1 MDKGKISG
9 DNFYKRIGSARSTH
23 NNSQNNFYIPSNKK
37 ENFSTLI
44 QILKSDILSIQ
55 EMINSNSNDIKMYKL
70 LSKNPSLTK
79 KLSEIEEMKNVSIFI
94 DKINDQSD
102 NIEKIYKIYG
112 TESGN
117 ECIQKLFLESGLNDL
132 LMKKIYDF
140 FILMKL
146 KFNNDD
152 SYQETF
158 SKIIPIKEFMEK
170 VPSNNNN
177 ENLNLNKKEYVN
189 FDNSEIEDF
198 LKINTLNEVLDDNM
212 KNKKICPHVVKLVDN
227 FFKNLNKKI
236 IENLNNFDIGTNNL
250 NEIKNFKGN
259 QVEKYFKLK
268 NINDNLIEEY
278 KKNIENLLNEE
289 KEKPKFNNEIEK
301 INKEY
306 EQKKEEINKKIDNI
320 TKENENL
327 KNNKS
332 LKLDFKYSQK
342 DIDEIKKNTLEEKNK
357 LEDSYKNKI
366 NSLNNEIKNLK
377 DKINE
382 LTKKENE
389 LDEKEIN
396 INVPKIDI
404 NKVTIEKID
413 LDDFIKKNDSN
424 YINRLVESNE
434 KLDNEISE
442 LTTKANKLSGEVS
455 NLKLE
460 NSELKRKL
468 DLNQSKNFDEDSY
481 EQVLLK
487 QFEIMK
493 EAFIK
498 KIDNLSIQLSN
509 AKSDSRKK
517 INQIEQNLKESEH
530 LKNIFLQQIIS
541 LKKQLGNKI

>member
-23 NNSQNNFYIPSNKK
+23 NNSQNNFYISSNKK
-37 ENFSTLI
+37 EIFSTLI

-79 KLSEIEEMKNVSIFI
+79 KLSEIEEMKNVSIFV

-112 TESGN
+112 TESAN

-170 VPSNNNN
+170 FPSNNNN
-177 ENLNLNKKEYVN
+177 ENLNLNKREYIN
-189 FDNSEIEDF
+189 FENSEIEDF
-198 LKINTLNEVLDDNM
+198 LKFNTLNEIIDDNR

-227 FFKNLNKKI
+227 FFKNINMKI
-236 IENLNNFDIGTNNL
+236 IGNLNNFDIGKKNS

-259 QVEKYFKLK
+259 QIEKYFRLK
-268 NINDNLIEEY
+268 NINDNLIEDY
-278 KKNIENLLNEE
+278 KKNIEDLLNEE
-289 KEKPKFNNEIEK
+289 KGKTNLNDEIEK

-327 KNNKS
+327 RKNNNS
-332 LKLDFKYSQK
+332 KLDFKYSQK
-342 DIDEIKKNTLEEKNK
+342 DIDEIKKNTLEGKNK
-357 LEDSYKNKI
+357 LEDTYKI
-366 NSLNNEIKNLK
+366 QITSLNNDINDLK

-389 LDEKEIN
+389 LNEKEIN
-396 INVPKIDI
+396 INIPKIDI
-404 NKVTIEKID
+404 SKVTIEKID
-413 LDDFIKKNDSN
+413 LDDFIQKNDTN
-424 YINRLVESNE
+424 YLSQLIQSNE

-468 DLNQSKNFDEDSY
+468 DLNQSETFDEDSY

-517 INQIEQNLKESEH
+517 INQIEQKLKESEH

>member
-23 NNSQNNFYIPSNKK
+23 NNSQNNFYVPSNKK

-112 TESGN
+112 TESAN

-227 FFKNLNKKI
+227 FFKNLNMKI

-289 KEKPKFNNEIEK
+289 KEKPKLNNEIEK

-332 LKLDFKYSQK
+332 SKLDFKYSQK

>member
-23 NNSQNNFYIPSNKK
+23 NNSQNNFYISSNKK
-37 ENFSTLI
+37 EIFSTLI

-112 TESGN
+112 TESAN

-227 FFKNLNKKI
+227 FFKNLNMKI

-259 QVEKYFKLK
+259 QVEKYFRLK

-332 LKLDFKYSQK
+332 SKLDFKYSQK

>member
-1 MDKGKISG
+1 MDKGRISG
-9 DNFYKRIGSARSTH
+9 DNFYKRIGSSRNTH

-37 ENFSTLI
+37 ETFSTLI

-79 KLSEIEEMKNVSIFI
+79 KLSEIEEMKNISIFI

-112 TESGN
+112 TENIN
-117 ECIQKLFLESGLNDL
+117 ECIQKLFLENGLNDL
-132 LMKKIYDF
+132 LIKKIYDF

-146 KFNNDD
+146 NINNDN
-152 SYQETF
+152 SYQETY

-170 VPSNNNN
+170 IPFNN
-177 ENLNLNKKEYVN
+177 EKLDLNKKENIN

-198 LKINTLNEVLDDNM
+198 LKINTLNEVLDYNM
-212 KNKKICPHVVKLVDN
+212 KNKKICPHVVKLVEN
-227 FFKNLNKKI
+227 FFKNININI
-236 IENLNNFDIGTNNL
+236 IENTNNINIEKKKL
-250 NEIKNFKGN
+250 DEITNFKGN
-259 QVEKYFKLK
+259 QIEKYFKLK
-268 NINDNLIEEY
+268 NFTDNLIEDY

-289 KEKPKFNNEIEK
+289 KEKTNLKSEIEK

-306 EQKKEEINKKIDNI
+306 EQKKEEINKKIDDI
-320 TKENENL
+320 IKENENL
-327 KNNKS
+327 KNNTNS
-332 LKLDFKYSQK
+332 KLDFKYTQK
-342 DIDEIKKNTLEEKNK
+342 DIDEIKKNSLEENNK
-357 LEDSYKNKI
+357 LEDSYKIKI
-366 NSLNNEIKNLK
+366 TSLNNEIKNLK
-377 DKINE
+377 EKINE

-389 LDEKEIN
+389 LNEKEIN
-396 INVPKIDI
+396 INIPKIDI
-404 NKVTIEKID
+404 NKVKIEKID
-413 LDDFIKKNDSN
+413 LDEFIQKNDTN
-424 YINRLVESNE
+424 YINKLIESNE

-442 LTTKANKLSGEVS
+442 LTTKANNLSAQMT

-468 DLNQSKNFDEDSY
+468 ELNQSKTFDEDSY

-509 AKSDSRKK
+509 AKIDSRKK
-517 INQIEQNLKESEH
+517 INQIQQNLKESEH

>member
-1 MDKGKISG
+1 MDKGRISG
-9 DNFYKRIGSARSTH
+9 DNFYKRIGSSRNTH

-37 ENFSTLI
+37 ETFSTLI

-79 KLSEIEEMKNVSIFI
+79 KLSEIEEMKNISIFI

-112 TESGN
+112 TENIN
-117 ECIQKLFLESGLNDL
+117 ECIQKLFLENGLNDL
-132 LMKKIYDF
+132 LIKKIYDF

-146 KFNNDD
+146 NINNDN
-152 SYQETF
+152 SYQETY

-170 VPSNNNN
+170 IPFNN
-177 ENLNLNKKEYVN
+177 EKLDLNKKENIN

-198 LKINTLNEVLDDNM
+198 LKINTLNEVLDYNM
-212 KNKKICPHVVKLVDN
+212 KNKKICPHIVKLVEN
-227 FFKNLNKKI
+227 FFKNININI
-236 IENLNNFDIGTNNL
+236 IENTNNINIEKKKL
-250 NEIKNFKGN
+250 DEITNFKGN
-259 QVEKYFKLK
+259 QIEKYFKLK
-268 NINDNLIEEY
+268 NFTDNLIEDY

-289 KEKPKFNNEIEK
+289 KEKTNLNSEIEK

-306 EQKKEEINKKIDNI
+306 EQKKEEINKKIDDI
-320 TKENENL
+320 IKENENL
-327 KNNKS
+327 KNNTNS
-332 LKLDFKYSQK
+332 KLDFKYTQK
-342 DIDEIKKNTLEEKNK
+342 DIDEIKKNSLEENNK
-357 LEDSYKNKI
+357 LEDSYKIKI
-366 NSLNNEIKNLK
+366 TSLNNEIKNLK
-377 DKINE
+377 EKINE

-389 LDEKEIN
+389 LNEKEIN
-396 INVPKIDI
+396 INIPKIDI
-404 NKVTIEKID
+404 NKVKIEKID
-413 LDDFIKKNDSN
+413 LDEFIQKNDTN
-424 YINRLVESNE
+424 YINKLIESNE

-442 LTTKANKLSGEVS
+442 LTTKANNLSAQMT

-468 DLNQSKNFDEDSY
+468 ELNQSKTFDEDSY

-509 AKSDSRKK
+509 AKIDSRKK
-517 INQIEQNLKESEH
+517 INQIQQNLKESEH

>member
-112 TESGN
+112 TESAN

-227 FFKNLNKKI
+227 FFKNLNMKI

>member
-112 TESGN
+112 TESAN

-332 LKLDFKYSQK
+332 LKLDFKYNQK

>member
-1 MDKGKISG
+1 
-9 DNFYKRIGSARSTH
+9 
-23 NNSQNNFYIPSNKK
+23 
-37 ENFSTLI
+37 
-44 QILKSDILSIQ
+44 
-55 EMINSNSNDIKMYKL
+55 MYKL

-79 KLSEIEEMKNVSIFI
+79 KLSEIEEMKNVSIFV

-112 TESGN
+112 TESAN

-170 VPSNNNN
+170 FPSNNNN
-177 ENLNLNKKEYVN
+177 ENLNLNKREYIN
-189 FDNSEIEDF
+189 FENSEIEDF
-198 LKINTLNEVLDDNM
+198 LKFNTLNEIIDDNR

-227 FFKNLNKKI
+227 FFKNINMKI
-236 IENLNNFDIGTNNL
+236 IGNLNNFDIGKKNS

-259 QVEKYFKLK
+259 QIEKYFRLK
-268 NINDNLIEEY
+268 NINDNLIEDY
-278 KKNIENLLNEE
+278 KKNIEDLLNEE
-289 KEKPKFNNEIEK
+289 KGKTNLNDEIEK

-327 KNNKS
+327 RKNNNS
-332 LKLDFKYSQK
+332 KLDFKYSQK
-342 DIDEIKKNTLEEKNK
+342 DIDEIKKNTLEGKNK
-357 LEDSYKNKI
+357 LEDTYKI
-366 NSLNNEIKNLK
+366 QITSLNNDINNLK

-389 LDEKEIN
+389 LNEKEIN
-396 INVPKIDI
+396 INIPKIDI
-404 NKVTIEKID
+404 SKVTIEKID
-413 LDDFIKKNDSN
+413 LDDFIQKNDTN
-424 YINRLVESNE
+424 YLSQLIQSNE

-468 DLNQSKNFDEDSY
+468 DLNQSETFDEDSY

-517 INQIEQNLKESEH
+517 INQIEQKLKESEH

>member
-1 MDKGKISG
+1 MDKGRISG
-9 DNFYKRIGSARSTH
+9 DNFYKRIGSSRNTH

-37 ENFSTLI
+37 ETFSTLI

-79 KLSEIEEMKNVSIFI
+79 KLSEIEEMKNISIFI

-112 TESGN
+112 TENIN
-117 ECIQKLFLESGLNDL
+117 ECIQKLFLENGLNDL
-132 LMKKIYDF
+132 LIKKIYDF

-146 KFNNDD
+146 NINNDN
-152 SYQETF
+152 SYQETY

-170 VPSNNNN
+170 IPFNN
-177 ENLNLNKKEYVN
+177 EKLDLNKKENIN

-198 LKINTLNEVLDDNM
+198 LKINTLNEVLDYNM
-212 KNKKICPHVVKLVDN
+212 KNKKICPHIVKLVEN
-227 FFKNLNKKI
+227 FFKNININI
-236 IENLNNFDIGTNNL
+236 IENTNNINIEKKKL
-250 NEIKNFKGN
+250 DEITNFKGN
-259 QVEKYFKLK
+259 QIEKYFKLK
-268 NINDNLIEEY
+268 NFTDNLIEDY

-289 KEKPKFNNEIEK
+289 KEKTNLNNEIEK

-306 EQKKEEINKKIDNI
+306 EQKKEEINKKIDDI
-320 TKENENL
+320 IKENENL
-327 KNNKS
+327 KNNTNS
-332 LKLDFKYSQK
+332 KLDFKYTQK
-342 DIDEIKKNTLEEKNK
+342 DIDEIKKNSLEENNK
-357 LEDSYKNKI
+357 LEDSYKIKI
-366 NSLNNEIKNLK
+366 TSLNNEIKNLK
-377 DKINE
+377 EKINE

-389 LDEKEIN
+389 LNEKEIN
-396 INVPKIDI
+396 INIPKIDI
-404 NKVTIEKID
+404 NKVKIEKID
-413 LDDFIKKNDSN
+413 LDEFIQKNDTN
-424 YINRLVESNE
+424 YINKLIESNE

-442 LTTKANKLSGEVS
+442 LTTKANNLSAQMT

-468 DLNQSKNFDEDSY
+468 ELNQSKTFDEDSY

-509 AKSDSRKK
+509 AKIDSRKK
-517 INQIEQNLKESEH
+517 INQIQQNLKESEH

>member
-1 MDKGKISG
+1 MDKGRISG
-9 DNFYKRIGSARSTH
+9 DNFYKRIGSSRNTH

-37 ENFSTLI
+37 ETFSTLI

-79 KLSEIEEMKNVSIFI
+79 KLSEIEEMKNISIFI

-112 TESGN
+112 TENIN
-117 ECIQKLFLESGLNDL
+117 ECIQKLFLENGLNDL
-132 LMKKIYDF
+132 LIKKIYDF

-146 KFNNDD
+146 NINNDN
-152 SYQETF
+152 SYQETY

-170 VPSNNNN
+170 IPFNN
-177 ENLNLNKKEYVN
+177 EKLDLNKKENIN

-198 LKINTLNEVLDDNM
+198 LKINTLNEVLDYNM
-212 KNKKICPHVVKLVDN
+212 KNKKICPHVVKLVEN
-227 FFKNLNKKI
+227 FFKNINIKI
-236 IENLNNFDIGTNNL
+236 IENTNNINIEKKKL
-250 NEIKNFKGN
+250 DEITNFKGN
-259 QVEKYFKLK
+259 QIEKYFKLK
-268 NINDNLIEEY
+268 NFTDNLIEDY

-289 KEKPKFNNEIEK
+289 KEKTNLNSEIEK

-306 EQKKEEINKKIDNI
+306 EQKKEEINKKIDDI
-320 TKENENL
+320 IKENENL
-327 KNNKS
+327 KNNTNS
-332 LKLDFKYSQK
+332 KLDFKYTQK
-342 DIDEIKKNTLEEKNK
+342 DIDEIKKNSLEENNK
-357 LEDSYKNKI
+357 LEDSYKIKI
-366 NSLNNEIKNLK
+366 TSLNNEIKNLK
-377 DKINE
+377 EKINE

-389 LDEKEIN
+389 LNEKEIN
-396 INVPKIDI
+396 INIPKIDI
-404 NKVTIEKID
+404 NKVKIEKID
-413 LDDFIKKNDSN
+413 LDEFIQKNDTN
-424 YINRLVESNE
+424 YINKLIESNE

-442 LTTKANKLSGEVS
+442 LTTKANNLSAQMT

-468 DLNQSKNFDEDSY
+468 ELNQSKTFDEDSY

-509 AKSDSRKK
+509 AKIDSRKK
-517 INQIEQNLKESEH
+517 INQIQQNLKESEH

>member
-227 FFKNLNKKI
+227 FFKNLNMKI

-332 LKLDFKYSQK
+332 SKLDFKYSQK

>member
-55 EMINSNSNDIKMYKL
+55 EMINLNSNDIKMYKL

-112 TESGN
+112 TESAN

-227 FFKNLNKKI
+227 FFKNLNMKI

-332 LKLDFKYSQK
+332 SKLDFKYSQK

>member
-1 MDKGKISG
+1 MDKGRISG
-9 DNFYKRIGSARSTH
+9 DNFYKRIGSSRNTH

-37 ENFSTLI
+37 ETFSTLI

-79 KLSEIEEMKNVSIFI
+79 KLSEIEEMKNISIFI

-102 NIEKIYKIYG
+102 NIEKIYKTYG
-112 TESGN
+112 TENIN
-117 ECIQKLFLESGLNDL
+117 ECIQKLFLENGLNDL
-132 LMKKIYDF
+132 LIKKIYDF

-146 KFNNDD
+146 NINNDN
-152 SYQETF
+152 SYQETY

-170 VPSNNNN
+170 IPFNN
-177 ENLNLNKKEYVN
+177 EKLDLNKKENIN

-198 LKINTLNEVLDDNM
+198 LKINTLNEVLDYNM
-212 KNKKICPHVVKLVDN
+212 KNKKICPHIVKLVEN
-227 FFKNLNKKI
+227 FFKNININI
-236 IENLNNFDIGTNNL
+236 IENTNNINIEKKKL
-250 NEIKNFKGN
+250 EEITNFKGN
-259 QVEKYFKLK
+259 QIEKYFKLK
-268 NINDNLIEEY
+268 NFTDNLIEDY

-289 KEKPKFNNEIEK
+289 KEKTNLNSEIEK

-306 EQKKEEINKKIDNI
+306 EQKKEEINKKIDDI
-320 TKENENL
+320 IKENENL
-327 KNNKS
+327 KNNTNS
-332 LKLDFKYSQK
+332 KLDVKYTQK
-342 DIDEIKKNTLEEKNK
+342 DIDEIKKNSLEENNK
-357 LEDSYKNKI
+357 LEDSYNIKI
-366 NSLNNEIKNLK
+366 TSLNNEIKNLK
-377 DKINE
+377 EKINE

-389 LDEKEIN
+389 LNEKEIN
-396 INVPKIDI
+396 INIPKIDI
-404 NKVTIEKID
+404 NKVKIEKID
-413 LDDFIKKNDSN
+413 LDEFIQKNDTN
-424 YINRLVESNE
+424 YINKLIESNE

-442 LTTKANKLSGEVS
+442 LTTKANNLSAQMT

-468 DLNQSKNFDEDSY
+468 ELNQSKTFDEDSY

-509 AKSDSRKK
+509 AKIDSRKK
-517 INQIEQNLKESEH
+517 INQIQQNLKESEH

>member
-1 MDKGKISG
+1 MDKGRISG
-9 DNFYKRIGSARSTH
+9 DNFYKRIGSSRNTH

-37 ENFSTLI
+37 ETFSTLI

-79 KLSEIEEMKNVSIFI
+79 KLSEIEEMKNVSIFV

-112 TESGN
+112 TENIN
-117 ECIQKLFLESGLNDL
+117 ECIQKLFLENGLNDL
-132 LMKKIYDF
+132 LIKKIYDF

-146 KFNNDD
+146 NINNDN
-152 SYQETF
+152 SYQETY

-170 VPSNNNN
+170 IPFNN
-177 ENLNLNKKEYVN
+177 EKLNTNKIENIN
-189 FDNSEIEDF
+189 FYNSEIEDF
-198 LKINTLNEVLDDNM
+198 LKINTLNEVLDYNM
-212 KNKKICPHVVKLVDN
+212 KNKKICPHVVKLVEN
-227 FFKNLNKKI
+227 FFKNININI
-236 IENLNNFDIGTNNL
+236 IENTNNINIEKKKL
-250 NEIKNFKGN
+250 DEITNFKGN
-259 QVEKYFKLK
+259 QIEKYFKLK
-268 NINDNLIEEY
+268 NFTDNLIEDY

-289 KEKPKFNNEIEK
+289 KEKTNLNSEIEK

-327 KNNKS
+327 RKNNNS
-332 LKLDFKYSQK
+332 KLDFKYSQK
-342 DIDEIKKNTLEEKNK
+342 DIDEIKKNTLEGKNK
-357 LEDSYKNKI
+357 LEDTYKI
-366 NSLNNEIKNLK
+366 QITSLNNDINDLK

-389 LDEKEIN
+389 LNEKEIN
-396 INVPKIDI
+396 INIPKIDI
-404 NKVTIEKID
+404 SKVTIEKID
-413 LDDFIKKNDSN
+413 LDDFIQKNDTN
-424 YINRLVESNE
+424 YLSQLIQSNE

-468 DLNQSKNFDEDSY
+468 DLNQSETFDEDSY

-509 AKSDSRKK
+509 AKIDSRKK
-517 INQIEQNLKESEH
+517 INQIQQNLKESEH

>member
-23 NNSQNNFYIPSNKK
+23 NNSQNNFYISSNKK
-37 ENFSTLI
+37 EIFSTLI

-79 KLSEIEEMKNVSIFI
+79 KLSEIEEMKNVSIFV

-112 TESGN
+112 TESAN

-227 FFKNLNKKI
+227 FFKNLNMKI

-332 LKLDFKYSQK
+332 SKLDFKYSQK

-389 LDEKEIN
+389 LNEKEIN
-396 INVPKIDI
+396 INIPKIDI
-404 NKVTIEKID
+404 SKVTIEKID
-413 LDDFIKKNDSN
+413 LDDFIQKNDTN
-424 YINRLVESNE
+424 YLSQLIQSNE

>member
-1 MDKGKISG
+1 MDKGRISG
-9 DNFYKRIGSARSTH
+9 DNFYKRIGSSRNTH

-37 ENFSTLI
+37 ETFSTLI

-79 KLSEIEEMKNVSIFI
+79 KLSEIEEMKNISIFI

-112 TESGN
+112 TENIN
-117 ECIQKLFLESGLNDL
+117 ECIQKLFLENGLNDL
-132 LMKKIYDF
+132 LIKKIYDF

-146 KFNNDD
+146 NINNDN
-152 SYQETF
+152 SYQETY

-170 VPSNNNN
+170 IPFNN
-177 ENLNLNKKEYVN
+177 EKLDLNKKENIN

-198 LKINTLNEVLDDNM
+198 LKINTLNEVLDYNM
-212 KNKKICPHVVKLVDN
+212 KNKKICPHVVKLVEN
-227 FFKNLNKKI
+227 FFKNININI
-236 IENLNNFDIGTNNL
+236 IENTNNINIEKKKL
-250 NEIKNFKGN
+250 DEITNFKGN
-259 QVEKYFKLK
+259 QIEKYFKLK
-268 NINDNLIEEY
+268 NFTDNLIEDY

-289 KEKPKFNNEIEK
+289 KEKTNLNSEIEK

-306 EQKKEEINKKIDNI
+306 EQKKEEINKKIDDI
-320 TKENENL
+320 IKENENL
-327 KNNKS
+327 KNNTNS
-332 LKLDFKYSQK
+332 KLDFKYTQK
-342 DIDEIKKNTLEEKNK
+342 DIDEIKKNSLEENNK
-357 LEDSYKNKI
+357 LEDSYKIKI
-366 NSLNNEIKNLK
+366 TSLNNEIKNLK
-377 DKINE
+377 EKINE

-389 LDEKEIN
+389 LNEKEIN
-396 INVPKIDI
+396 INIPKIDI
-404 NKVTIEKID
+404 NKVKIEKID
-413 LDDFIKKNDSN
+413 LDEFIQKNDTN
-424 YINRLVESNE
+424 YINKLIESNE

-442 LTTKANKLSGEVS
+442 LTTKANNLSAQMT

-468 DLNQSKNFDEDSY
+468 ELNQSKTFDEDSY

-509 AKSDSRKK
+509 AKIDSRKK
-517 INQIEQNLKESEH
+517 INQIQQNLKESEH

>member
-332 LKLDFKYSQK
+332 LKLDFKYNQK

-382 LTKKENE
+382 LTKKEND

>member
-112 TESGN
+112 TESAN

-227 FFKNLNKKI
+227 FFKNLNMKI

-332 LKLDFKYSQK
+332 SKLDFKYSQK

>member
-79 KLSEIEEMKNVSIFI
+79 KLSEIEEMKNISIFI

-112 TESGN
+112 TESAN

-227 FFKNLNKKI
+227 FFKNLNMKI
-236 IENLNNFDIGTNNL
+236 IENLNNFDIVTNNL

-332 LKLDFKYSQK
+332 SKLDFKYSQK

>member
-1 MDKGKISG
+1 
-9 DNFYKRIGSARSTH
+9 
-23 NNSQNNFYIPSNKK
+23 
-37 ENFSTLI
+37 
-44 QILKSDILSIQ
+44 
-55 EMINSNSNDIKMYKL
+55 
-70 LSKNPSLTK
+70 
-79 KLSEIEEMKNVSIFI
+79 
-94 DKINDQSD
+94 
-102 NIEKIYKIYG
+102 
-112 TESGN
+112 
-117 ECIQKLFLESGLNDL
+117 
-132 LMKKIYDF
+132 
-140 FILMKL
+140 
-146 KFNNDD
+146 
-152 SYQETF
+152 
-158 SKIIPIKEFMEK
+158 MEK

-227 FFKNLNKKI
+227 FFKNLNMKI

-332 LKLDFKYSQK
+332 SKLDFKYSQK

>member
-1 MDKGKISG
+1 MDKGRISG
-9 DNFYKRIGSARSTH
+9 DNFYKRIGSSRNTH

-37 ENFSTLI
+37 ETFSTLI

-79 KLSEIEEMKNVSIFI
+79 KLSEIEEMKNISIFI

-112 TESGN
+112 TENIN
-117 ECIQKLFLESGLNDL
+117 ECIQKLFLENGLNDL
-132 LMKKIYDF
+132 LIKKIYDF

-146 KFNNDD
+146 NINNDN
-152 SYQETF
+152 SYQETY

-170 VPSNNNN
+170 IPFNN
-177 ENLNLNKKEYVN
+177 EKLDLNKKENIN

-198 LKINTLNEVLDDNM
+198 LKINTLNKVLDYNM
-212 KNKKICPHVVKLVDN
+212 KNKKICPHIVKLVEN
-227 FFKNLNKKI
+227 FFKNININI
-236 IENLNNFDIGTNNL
+236 IENTNNINIEKKKL
-250 NEIKNFKGN
+250 DEITNFKGN
-259 QVEKYFKLK
+259 QIEKYFKLK
-268 NINDNLIEEY
+268 NFTDNLIEDY

-289 KEKPKFNNEIEK
+289 KEKTNLNNEIEK

-306 EQKKEEINKKIDNI
+306 EQKKEEINKKIDDI
-320 TKENENL
+320 IKENENL
-327 KNNKS
+327 KNNTNS
-332 LKLDFKYSQK
+332 KLDFKYTQK
-342 DIDEIKKNTLEEKNK
+342 DIDEIKKNSLEENNK
-357 LEDSYKNKI
+357 LEDSYKIKI
-366 NSLNNEIKNLK
+366 TSLNNEIKNLK
-377 DKINE
+377 EKINE

-389 LDEKEIN
+389 LNEKEIN
-396 INVPKIDI
+396 INIPKIDI
-404 NKVTIEKID
+404 NKVKIEKID
-413 LDDFIKKNDSN
+413 LDEFIQKNDTN
-424 YINRLVESNE
+424 YINKLIESNE

-442 LTTKANKLSGEVS
+442 LTTKANNLSAQMT

-468 DLNQSKNFDEDSY
+468 ELNQSKTFDEDSY

-509 AKSDSRKK
+509 AKIDSRKK
-517 INQIEQNLKESEH
+517 INQIQQNLKESEH

>member
-112 TESGN
+112 TESAN

-227 FFKNLNKKI
+227 FFKNLNMKI

-289 KEKPKFNNEIEK
+289 KEKPKLNNEIEK

-332 LKLDFKYSQK
+332 SKLDFKYSQK

>member
-1 MDKGKISG
+1 MDKGRISG
-9 DNFYKRIGSARSTH
+9 DNFYKRIGSSRNTH

-37 ENFSTLI
+37 ETFSTLI

-79 KLSEIEEMKNVSIFI
+79 KLSEIEEMKNISIFI

-102 NIEKIYKIYG
+102 NIEKIYKTYG
-112 TESGN
+112 TENIN
-117 ECIQKLFLESGLNDL
+117 ECIQKLFLENGLNDL
-132 LMKKIYDF
+132 LIKKIYDF

-146 KFNNDD
+146 NINNDN
-152 SYQETF
+152 SYQETY

-170 VPSNNNN
+170 IPFNN
-177 ENLNLNKKEYVN
+177 EKLDLNKKENIN

-198 LKINTLNEVLDDNM
+198 LKINTLNEVLDYNM
-212 KNKKICPHVVKLVDN
+212 KNKKICPHIVKLVEN
-227 FFKNLNKKI
+227 FFKNININI
-236 IENLNNFDIGTNNL
+236 IENTNNINIEKKKL
-250 NEIKNFKGN
+250 DEITNFKGN
-259 QVEKYFKLK
+259 QIEKYFKLK
-268 NINDNLIEEY
+268 NFTDNLIEDY

-289 KEKPKFNNEIEK
+289 KEKTNLNSEIEK

-306 EQKKEEINKKIDNI
+306 EQKKEEINKKIDDI
-320 TKENENL
+320 IKENENL
-327 KNNKS
+327 KNNTNS
-332 LKLDFKYSQK
+332 KLDFKYTQK
-342 DIDEIKKNTLEEKNK
+342 DIDEIKKNSLEENNK
-357 LEDSYKNKI
+357 LEDSYKIKI
-366 NSLNNEIKNLK
+366 TSLNNEIKNLK
-377 DKINE
+377 EKINE

-389 LDEKEIN
+389 LNEKEIN
-396 INVPKIDI
+396 INIPKIDI
-404 NKVTIEKID
+404 NKVKIEKID
-413 LDDFIKKNDSN
+413 LDEFIQKNDTN
-424 YINRLVESNE
+424 YINKLIESNE

-442 LTTKANKLSGEVS
+442 LTTKANNLSAQMT

-468 DLNQSKNFDEDSY
+468 ELNQSKTFDEDSY

-509 AKSDSRKK
+509 AKIDSRKK
-517 INQIEQNLKESEH
+517 INQIQQNLKESEH

>member
-55 EMINSNSNDIKMYKL
+55 EMINLNSNDIKMYKL

-112 TESGN
+112 TESAN

-227 FFKNLNKKI
+227 FFKNLNMKI
-236 IENLNNFDIGTNNL
+236 IENLNNFDIVTNNL

-332 LKLDFKYSQK
+332 SKLDFKYSQK

>member
-23 NNSQNNFYIPSNKK
+23 NNSQNNFYISSNKK
-37 ENFSTLI
+37 EIFSTLI

-79 KLSEIEEMKNVSIFI
+79 KLSEIEEMKNVSIFV

-112 TESGN
+112 TESAN

-170 VPSNNNN
+170 FPSNNNN
-177 ENLNLNKKEYVN
+177 ENLNLNKREYIN
-189 FDNSEIEDF
+189 FENSEIEDF
-198 LKINTLNEVLDDNM
+198 LKFNTLNEIIDDNR

-227 FFKNLNKKI
+227 FFKNINMKI
-236 IENLNNFDIGTNNL
+236 IGNLNNFDIGKKNS

-259 QVEKYFKLK
+259 QIEKYFRLK
-268 NINDNLIEEY
+268 NINDNLIEDY
-278 KKNIENLLNEE
+278 KKNIEDLLNEE
-289 KEKPKFNNEIEK
+289 KGKTNLNDEIEK

-327 KNNKS
+327 RKNNNS
-332 LKLDFKYSQK
+332 KLDFKYSQK
-342 DIDEIKKNTLEEKNK
+342 DIDEIKKNTLEGKNK
-357 LEDSYKNKI
+357 LEDTYKI
-366 NSLNNEIKNLK
+366 QITSLNNDINNLK

-389 LDEKEIN
+389 LNEKEIN
-396 INVPKIDI
+396 INIPKIDI
-404 NKVTIEKID
+404 SKVTIEKID
-413 LDDFIKKNDSN
+413 LDDFIQKNDTN
-424 YINRLVESNE
+424 YLSQLIQSNE

-468 DLNQSKNFDEDSY
+468 DLNQSETFDEDSY

-517 INQIEQNLKESEH
+517 INQIEQKLKESEH